1 MSARPPT
8 WSARA
13 AVLALSIFIA
23 GRTMSGNSN
32 VEDHNKNLVK
42 TSFDHWKD
50 GAGRPF
56 ELLSAD
62 ATWTIVGTSP
72 LSQTYGSRQEFL
84 DKVINPFNARMSKR
98 LIPSVRG
105 IYADGDTV
113 IILFDA
119 AATARDGQPYRNT
132 YTWYL
137 TFKDA
142 KVVSVI
148 AFFDTREFDDLWARV
163 SPSS

>member
-1 MSARPPT
+1 MLTRPLT
-8 WSARA
+8 WGACL
-13 AVLALSIFIA
+13 VMLALSVSTA
-23 GRTMSGNSN
+23 GKTMSENPS
-32 VEDHNKNLVK
+32 VEERNKNMVK

-50 GAGRPF
+50 GTGSPF
-56 ELLSAD
+56 ELLDAA

-72 LSQTYGSRQEFL
+72 LSRTYGSRQEFL
-84 DKVINPFNARMSKR
+84 DKIINPFNARMSKR

-105 IYADGDTV
+105 LYADGDTV
-113 IILFDA
+113 VILFDA
-119 AATARDGQPYRNT
+119 TATARDGRPYRNT

-137 TFKDA
+137 TIKDA

-148 AFFDTREFDDLWARV
+148 ALFDTREFDDLWSRV